1 MRMSTKVLPKSKSAP
16 REGNNSGSELEP
28 DQQQHLSQADGD
40 DGGPNL
46 HNPSEADLFSFLSAM
61 HLSGGAGGNGA
72 GPMHPAAAQVLASRK
87 RKFLD
92 QSGGAH
98 VGSGSG
104 SGKLFGGMRPP
115 THRGNSD
122 EEAPLHT
129 PQCSQ
134 SGKTT
139 AAQCT
144 VVGRNPNAFGSQ
156 TDTYVPF
163 SNSSVFSI
171 CPKSE

>member
-1 MRMSTKVLPKSKSAP
+1 MRMSTKVLATKSKSAP
-16 REGNNSGSELEP
+16 RDGNNSGSELEP
-28 DQQQHLSQADGD
+28 EQQQQLSQGDGD
-40 DGGPNL
+40 DVGPNI
-46 HNPSEADLFSFLSAM
+46 HNPNEADLFSFLSAM
-61 HLSGGAGGNGA
+61 HLSGGAGGSGA
-72 GPMHPAAAQVLASRK
+72 GQMHPAAAQVLASRK

-98 VGSGSG
+98 LGSGSG

-134 SGKTT
+134 SGKSNVPKPIWHSQDLNLGHPHTVGIWITNIWTAETT
-139 AAQCT
+139 
-144 VVGRNPNAFGSQ
+144 
-156 TDTYVPF
+156 
-163 SNSSVFSI
+163 
-171 CPKSE
+171 E